1 MSDSLQLIFFG
12 PLLDI
17 IGKENLQS
25 PYVENTDLLKEYLF
39 ASYPALEKT
48 SFSIAIDQEIISS
61 NTTLEVGQTI
71 AFLPPFS
78 GG

>member
-1 MSDSLQLIFFG
+1 MNDTIQVKFFG

-17 IGKENLQS
+17 MGKENLQC
-25 PYVENTDLLKEYLF
+25 PFIENTDLLKEYLF

-48 SFSIAIDQEIISS
+48 SFSIAINQQIISS
-61 NTTLEVGQTI
+61 NTALEVGQTI